1 MLTEITIERKLPVI
15 NGFVQLP
22 HKQITGR
29 NSITLD
35 EAEALISGSDRRR
48 VGFSRVIDQ
57 EWFVLPAF
65 ERQGDTVDHYGT
77 LKDAL

>member
-1 MLTEITIERKLPVI
+1 MLTEINIERKLPVI
-15 NGFVQLP
+15 NGFVQVP
-22 HKQITGR
+22 DKQITDR

-35 EAEALISGSDRRR
+35 EAEALISGSSRRR
-48 VGFSRVIDQ
+48 VGVHRVIDQ

-65 ERQGDTVDHYGT
+65 ERQADTEDHYGT